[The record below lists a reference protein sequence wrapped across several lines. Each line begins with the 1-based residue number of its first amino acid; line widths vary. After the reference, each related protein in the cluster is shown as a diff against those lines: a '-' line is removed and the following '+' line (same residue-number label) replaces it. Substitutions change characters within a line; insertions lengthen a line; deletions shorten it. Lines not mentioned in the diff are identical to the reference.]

1 MATPEP
7 PASPAAPTDES
18 KLAHVRE
25 VLETLHADL
34 LGRVKKAEAD
44 AEEWKAIGVKHD
56 AELTSTKG
64 AYDSLKSEFDA
75 LKTKYDALV
84 ARQGRLVAV
93 LKETVEV
100 PAAPAPAPPAA

>member
-34 LGRVKKAEAD
+34 LGRVQKAEAD
-44 AEEWKAIGVKHD
+44 ARTTTD
-56 AELTSTKG
+56 AYEVIRKE
-64 AYDSLKSEFDA
+64 YDD
-75 LKTKYDALV
+75 LKTKYDAVV

-100 PAAPAPAPPAA
+100 PTAPAPAPPAA